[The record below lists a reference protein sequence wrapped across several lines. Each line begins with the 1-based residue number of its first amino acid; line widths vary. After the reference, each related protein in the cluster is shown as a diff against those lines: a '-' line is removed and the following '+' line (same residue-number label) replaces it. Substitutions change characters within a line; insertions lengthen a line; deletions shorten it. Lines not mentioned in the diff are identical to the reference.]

1 MQIEFKKAKL
11 VPIASVLRM
20 RGIEL
25 RQTGDYLVGKCP
37 LPFHTSGTHGTFK
50 VNTSNNWWTCFSESC
65 RAKLGKSGGDV
76 IDLICALDNLKPGDA
91 AKWLDEVF
99 HVGSQPQPQI
109 PEPHVETVRRVNKP
123 LTWKLQGVNPRHEM
137 IQSRGISVETAA
149 EWGVGYYR
157 SKQGTA
163 SMDDRIV
170 FPLYEDGNLVG
181 YAGRTVL
188 PVTDDNPK
196 WKIGKG
202 VYKTFLYG
210 LERCDVTKPV
220 IVTESCWAPLWF
232 AERGQQ
238 AAALM
243 GYDLTEEQESRLE
256 PFETVILAL
265 DNDQKGKEK
274 MAKIIDHLHIKHKV
288 VRASLKE

>member
-1 MQIEFKKAKL
+1 MQIEFGKVKL

-20 RGIEL
+20 RGIEV

-37 LPFHTSGTHGTFK
+37 LPFHTGGKGTFK
-50 VNTSNNWWTCFSESC
+50 VNTSNNWWTCFSQSC
-65 RAKLGKSGGDV
+65 REKLGKSGGDV
-76 IDLICALDNLKPGDA
+76 IDLVCALDDMKPVDA

-99 HVGSQPQPQI
+99 CTKPRPRPEIDHVGHEKISQ
-109 PEPHVETVRRVNKP
+109 VNKP
-123 LTWKLQGVNPRHEM
+123 LTWKLQGVNPRHDI
-137 IQSRGISVETAA
+137 IQSRGISIETA
-149 EWGVGYYR
+149 EKWGVGYYR

-188 PVTDDNPK
+188 PVSDDNPK

-202 VYKTFLYG
+202 IRKSFLFG
-210 LERCDVTKPV
+210 LERCDPKKPV
-220 IVTESCWAPLWF
+220 IVAESCWAPLWF
-232 AERGQQ
+232 SERGQQ

-243 GYDLTEEQESRLE
+243 GYDLTEEQEKSLK
-256 PFETVILAL
+256 PFDTVILAL
-265 DNDQKGKEK
+265 DNDDKAKEK
-274 MAKIIDHLHIKHKV
+274 MAKIVDRLQGKHRV
-288 VRASLKE
+288 IRALLKE